1 MVTIDQM
8 ASNALSALGED
19 PNAPVYWTRG
29 EVIQAAQWGVRLFC
43 ALTMC
48 YERSVTVTVPAG
60 VAIDIRTLI
69 PDFLFPFRLVANGKR
84 LRTID
89 FAELGARDEQWPLAT
104 GTPTHYR
111 LGGISNLTLYPPT
124 GVALTF
130 EYAAEPTTA
139 AGDTIQ
145 VPDEDLRPIENWTIA
160 CSRWKQGGQELA
172 KEMYRM
178 QTFVMAMRR
187 RAELVRRRGLAAGFD
202 SVPPED
208 SRYELS
214 TAMTLPKP
222 AKLPELKVVADA
234 S

>member
-29 EVIQAAQWGVRLFC
+29 EVIQAAQWGVRFFC
-43 ALTMC
+43 GLSMC
-48 YERSVTVTVPAG
+48 YEKSLTVTIPVG
-60 VAIDIRTLI
+60 LAIDIRTLI
-69 PDFLFPFRLVANGKR
+69 PDFLFPFRLQAGGKR

-89 FAELGARDEQWPLAT
+89 FAKLGARDEQWPAAT

-111 LGGISNLTLYPPT
+111 LGGISNLTLYPPAGAAVT
-124 GVALTF
+124 L

-145 VPDEDLRPIENWTIA
+145 VPDEDLRAIENWTVA
-160 CSRWKQGGQELA
+160 CARWKQGGQELA

-178 QTFVMAMRR
+178 QAFWMALRR
-187 RAELVRRRGLAAGFD
+187 RAELVRRRCLAAGYD

-208 SRYELS
+208 SRFEIS
-214 TAMTLPKP
+214 FAMTLPKP